1 MKKILFIAFL
11 SIILIGTANM
21 AGAQD
26 YKCYKA
32 WKKDW
37 KADKK
42 ESKINKKMFRD
53 RHRAASKKKYKS
65 YKKSYKTDKK
75 EWEHRHH
82 RDYDYYW

>member
-1 MKKILFIAFL
+1 MKNILLIAFL
-11 SIILIGTANM
+11 SFILVSAAGMAN
-21 AGAQD
+21 GQD
-26 YKCYKA
+26 YHCYKA

-42 ESKINKKMFRD
+42 EAKIQKKMFRD
-53 RHRAASKKKYKS
+53 RGHAAERKRYKY

-75 EWEHRHH
+75 EWEHKHN